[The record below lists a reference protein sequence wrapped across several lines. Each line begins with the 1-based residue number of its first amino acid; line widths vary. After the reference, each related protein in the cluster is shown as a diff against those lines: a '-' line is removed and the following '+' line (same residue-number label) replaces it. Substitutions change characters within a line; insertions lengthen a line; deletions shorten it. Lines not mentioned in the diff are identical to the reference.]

1 MSGSSRVVG
10 ASDGRSTHL
19 TVSCQSVSPLEHLMS
34 DAILRHRTPAH
45 LEASWAREFSEAI
58 EVPAS
63 ARTITLSGV
72 GALPSNPEAEPHT
85 VSYFGNLQT
94 QTKSVLDQI
103 EGILEGKGYALGDVI
118 AVQALFVA
126 EPGGNGAPDYDSFS
140 SVYADYFGS
149 AAQPHLPTRTRAQ
162 VVGLVEP
169 GWLVEVT
176 VTAAKVVEV

>member
-1 MSGSSRVVG
+1 
-10 ASDGRSTHL
+10 
-19 TVSCQSVSPLEHLMS
+19 MS
-34 DAILRHRTPAH
+34 DAIVRHRTPAH

-63 ARTITLSGV
+63 AKTITLSGV
-72 GALPSNPEAEPHT
+72 GALPSNLDAEPHT
-85 VSYFGNLQT
+85 VSYFGDLQT

-103 EGILEGKGYALGDVI
+103 QRILEGKGYALGDVI

-126 EPGGNGAPDYDSFS
+126 EPAKNGAPDYGSFS

-149 AAQPHLPTRTRAQ
+149 PAQPHLPTRTRAQ

-176 VTAAKVVEV
+176 VTAAKVVKV

>member
-1 MSGSSRVVG
+1 
-10 ASDGRSTHL
+10 
-19 TVSCQSVSPLEHLMS
+19 MS
-34 DAILRHRTPAH
+34 DTIVRHRTPAH

-58 EVPAS
+58 EVPAG
-63 ARTITLSGV
+63 AKTITLSGV
-72 GALPSNPEAEPHT
+72 GALPSNLDAEPHT
-85 VSYFGNLQT
+85 VSYFGDLQT

-103 EGILEGKGYALGDVI
+103 QQILEGKGYALGDVI

-126 EPGGNGAPDYDSFS
+126 DPAKNGAPDYGSFS

-149 AAQPHLPTRTRAQ
+149 AAQPLLPTRTRAQ

-176 VTAAKVVEV
+176 VTAAKVMKV

>member
-1 MSGSSRVVG
+1 
-10 ASDGRSTHL
+10 
-19 TVSCQSVSPLEHLMS
+19 MS
-34 DAILRHRTPAH
+34 DAIVRHHTPEH

-63 ARTITLSGV
+63 AKTITLSGV
-72 GALPSNPEAEPHT
+72 GALPSNLDAEPHT
-85 VSYFGNLQT
+85 VSYFGDLQT
-94 QTKSVLDQI
+94 QTKSVLGQI
-103 EGILEGKGYALGDVI
+103 QRILEGKGYALGDVI

-126 EPGGNGAPDYDSFS
+126 EPAKIGAPDYGIFS

-149 AAQPHLPTRTRAQ
+149 AQPHLPTRTRAQ

-176 VTAAKVVEV
+176 VTAAKIV